1 MSRFVLYLENIYIRN
16 ALIILNINTSNLSS
30 LMDLAVTIYFK
41 KTIFRVEKII
51 YLNRVSIGLIFQST
65 SRYCWSEI
73 WHLELDGS
81 LDRYCQY
88 SSHAPSFRA
97 RMSQQIAL
105 WSKKVINK
113 RRIGWPIWLWNTSQC
128 HTSSN
133 YFRLASQRILVT
145 CLPLLSRYSKTCKA
159 LGCGYVQ
166 DKMRDAF
173 RREKSSTRE
182 PSSYNLVV
190 GFSSRVF
197 EGNGSG
203 RARWGCI
210 YSYLLPVSLYVETLL
225 GIWKWRQMRGYFQI
239 TSCVITRTHPDFWL
253 YHISR
258 HTSIISVGIPIN
270 ILSSYY
276 HTFQ

>member
-1 MSRFVLYLENIYIRN
+1 MVPILHYRHISPHLLQVWRQEKKWPRPATTGVNLPGGSSIEFLNSIQSYNII
-16 ALIILNINTSNLSS
+16 A
-30 LMDLAVTIYFK
+30 
-41 KTIFRVEKII
+41 
-51 YLNRVSIGLIFQST
+51 GL
-65 SRYCWSEI
+65 
-73 WHLELDGS
+73 
-81 LDRYCQY
+81 
-88 SSHAPSFRA
+88 
-97 RMSQQIAL
+97 
-105 WSKKVINK
+105 
-113 RRIGWPIWLWNTSQC
+113 
-128 HTSSN
+128 
-133 YFRLASQRILVT
+133 RILVT
-145 CLPLLSRYSKTCKA
+145 GLPLLSRYSKTCKA

-276 HTFQ
+276 HIFQ